1 MNTPFLT
8 VIMPVYNGQAYLNA
22 AIDTV
27 LNQTF
32 KNFELIIIDD
42 GSTDNSEEIIRQYT
56 DPRIRFLKN
65 DKNRGVAY
73 TRSRGLTE
81 AKGDY
86 LAWMDCDDL
95 ISPEK
100 FEKQLQFLQE
110 NPDIGICGTWWVRF
124 GEGRPRVLKSP
135 TDPEIIKASLLFYP
149 AINPAT
155 AMMRM
160 SYVNQFNLKYDH
172 RLLIAEDYD
181 FYFEASFHFPM
192 QNIGEVLYSYRAS
205 ETSIMKKFSDQEA
218 KMMEFHKIIYSKAFD
233 KLQIEKTEENF
244 IKHRRVKSSFLFNNW
259 SDFKKNFEWLLLLK
273 SQNNKTKVYDCKAF
287 DEVLGTMFYFISKK
301 SSQLGLSVFFFYLK
315 NLSKFTPKNSG
326 SLLRLFVRCLIKYD
340 KF

>member
-1 MNTPFLT
+1 MNNPFLT
-8 VIMPVYNGQAYLNA
+8 VIMPVYNGQAYLNE
-22 AIDTV
+22 AIDSV
-27 LNQTF
+27 LAQTF
-32 KNFELIIIDD
+32 ENFELVIIDD
-42 GSTDNSEEIIRQYT
+42 GSTDDSEKIITVYT

-73 TRSRGLTE
+73 TRSRGLEE
-81 AKGDY
+81 AKGEF

-100 FEKQLQFLQE
+100 FEKQIKFLKE
-110 NPDIGICGTWWVRF
+110 NPEIGICGTWWVRF

-160 SYVNQFNLKYDH
+160 NFIKQYNLKYDH

-192 QNIGEVLYSYRAS
+192 KNLGEVLYSYRAS

-218 KMMEFHKIIYSKAFD
+218 KMMEFHKIIYSKALD
-233 KLQIEKTEENF
+233 KLQIEKSEENF
-244 IKHRRVKSSFLFNNW
+244 IKHRRVKSSFLFENW
-259 SDFKKNFEWLLLLK
+259 EDYQKNVEWLLQLK
-273 SQNNKTKVYDCKAF
+273 SQNKKTRIYDERAF
-287 DEVLGTMFYFISKK
+287 DEVLGTMFFFISKK
-301 SSQLGLSVFFFYLK
+301 TSQIGLSVFFFYLR
-315 NLSKFTPKNSG
+315 NLSKFTRKNSG
-326 SLLRLFVRCLIKYD
+326 SLLRLFIRCLIKYD